1 LGAALTVRRWLIAL
15 LALWLAACDPS
26 AAETLLRVRIQVDG
40 QELALSVSPPSS
52 VGQVLRR
59 ANITLG
65 AFDRLNPPDFTP
77 VTDGMV
83 ITVVRVENRVECADE
98 DVPYASETLK
108 TPDLPEG
115 ATRVLQGGVNGLA
128 RVCYDVLLEDG
139 VERRRTQSSRT
150 ILRQPVNQVVAVGV
164 DLNRLEPIAISG
176 TIFYISNGQARLIR
190 ETSLNQVTLRT
201 GGNLDGFVFSVSPD
215 GRRLLYTRK
224 PESPSLEVFNELWVL
239 MDTTDPNAQ
248 PVKLIVDNVFYAE
261 WLPDR
266 PDAFSYSTLRP
277 RTEPPAYQALN
288 DLFIAQLDAAGKIIR
303 ADPILPPTD
312 SGTYSQWGTL
322 FAWSP
327 DGKRLA
333 WAQAEGIGLVDLE
346 RSSLRKL
353 IDFRI
358 YQTTLARGWLWQPNL
373 AWSSDGAILA
383 ASVHGAPLGD
393 EPPENSPVFDVAV
406 VNTAANFVI
415 NPFAER
421 VGMWAAPQ
429 FSPLTRSEGGA
440 VRGSIAYLQARTP
453 NDSVNAEYDLVI
465 ADRDGSNPRIV
476 FPSRDQMG
484 ILPFEDRTR
493 GSKFQWSADGTQI
506 VLVYQGDLH
515 VVDVSSGRATRIT
528 VEGSA
533 LSPRWVR

>member
-1 LGAALTVRRWLIAL
+1 MRRLWLTLL
-15 LALWLAACDPS
+15 LALLAACDPS

-77 VTDGMV
+77 VTDGML
-83 ITVVRVENRVECADE
+83 ITVVRVENRAECLE
-98 DVPYASETLK
+98 ESVPYARETLK

-115 ATRVLQGGVNGLA
+115 TTRVLQGGVNGIA

-139 VERRRTQSSRT
+139 IERRRTQSSRT
-150 ILRQPVNQVVAVGV
+150 LLTPPINQVVAVGV
-164 DLNRLEPIAISG
+164 DLSRLEPIAING

-190 ETSLNQVTLRT
+190 ETSVNQFTLQT

-215 GRRLLYTRK
+215 GRQLLYTRK
-224 PESPSLEVFNELWVL
+224 PDTPSLEVFNELWVL
-239 MDTTDPNAQ
+239 MDTTDPSAQ
-248 PVKLIVDNVFYAE
+248 PVKLVVDNVFHAE

-266 PDAFSYSTLRP
+266 PNTFSYSTLRP

-288 DLFIAQLDAAGKIIR
+288 DLFIARLDATGKIVA

-333 WAQAEGIGLVDLE
+333 WAQAEGIGTVDLA
-346 RSSLRKL
+346 RGTLQKL

-358 YQTTLARGWLWQPNL
+358 YQTTLARGWLWQPSL
-373 AWSSDGAILA
+373 AWSADSAILA

-393 EPPENSPVFDVAV
+393 EPPENSPVFDIAV
-406 VNTAANFVI
+406 VNTAANFAV
-415 NPFAER
+415 NPFLER
-421 VGMWAAPQ
+421 VGMWSAPQ
-429 FSPLTRSEGGA
+429 FSPL
-440 VRGSIAYLQARTP
+440 VRTERNTVSGSIAYLQARTP
-453 NDSVNAEYDLVI
+453 NDSVNGEYDLVV
-465 ADRDGSNPRIV
+465 ADRDGSNPRTV
-476 FPSRDQMG
+476 FPSREQVG
-484 ILPFEDRTR
+484 IVPFEDRTR
-493 GSKFQWSADGTQI
+493 GAKFQWSPDGKQI
-506 VLVYQGDLH
+506 VLAYQGDLH
-515 VVDVSSGRATRIT
+515 VIDVSSGRATRIT

-533 LSPRWVR
+533 LSPRWTR

>member
-1 LGAALTVRRWLIAL
+1 MWRLLIVL
-15 LALWLAACDPS
+15 LALTLVGCDPS

-59 ANITLG
+59 ANVTLG

-77 VTDGMV
+77 VIDGML
-83 ITVVRVENRVECADE
+83 ITVVRVENRVECLE
-98 DVPYASETLK
+98 ESVPYTSETLK

-150 ILRQPVNQVVAVGV
+150 ILTPPVNQVVAVGV
-164 DLNRLEPIAISG
+164 DLSRLEPIAISG

-190 ETSLNQVTLRT
+190 ETSLNQVTLPT
-201 GGNLDGFVFSVSPD
+201 GGNLDGFVFAVSPD
-215 GRRLLYTRK
+215 GRQLLYTRK
-224 PESPSLEVFNELWVL
+224 PETPSLEVFNELWVL
-239 MDTTDPNAQ
+239 MNTADPNAQ
-248 PVKLIVDNVFYAE
+248 PVKLIIDNVFHAE
-261 WLPDR
+261 WLPNR
-266 PDAFSYSTLRP
+266 PNAFSYSTLRP

-288 DLFIAQLDAAGKIIR
+288 DLFIAQLDATGKIVS
-303 ADPILPPTD
+303 AEPILPPTN
-312 SGTYSQWGTL
+312 SGIYSQWGTL

-327 DGKRLA
+327 DGERLA
-333 WAQAEGIGLVDLE
+333 WAQAEGIGLVDLQ
-346 RSSLRKL
+346 RGALRKL

-358 YQTTLARGWLWQPNL
+358 YQTTLARGWLWQPSL
-373 AWSSDGAILA
+373 AWSADGAILA

-393 EPPENSPVFDVAV
+393 EPPENSPVFDIAV

-421 VGMWAAPQ
+421 VGMWSAPQ
-429 FSPLTRSEGGA
+429 FSPLRRTEGDV

-476 FPSRDQMG
+476 FPSREQVG
-484 ILPFEDRTR
+484 IVPFEDRTR
-493 GSKFQWSADGTQI
+493 GPKFQWSPDGTQI
-506 VLVYQGDLH
+506 VLLHQGDLH
-515 VVDVSSGRATRIT
+515 VVDVSSGRATRVT
-528 VEGSA
+528 VEGGA
-533 LSPRWVR
+533 LSPRWAQ

>member
-1 LGAALTVRRWLIAL
+1 MRRLL
-15 LALWLAACDPS
+15 LALIAAVLVACDPS

-59 ANITLG
+59 ANVTLG

-83 ITVVRVENRVECADE
+83 ITVVRVENRAECIDE

-115 ATRVLQGGVNGLA
+115 ATRVLQGGVNGSA

-150 ILRQPVNQVVAVGV
+150 VIRQPINQVVAVGV
-164 DLNRLEPIAISG
+164 DLSRLEPIAIGGS
-176 TIFYISNGQARLIR
+176 IFYISNGQARLIR
-190 ETSLNQVTLRT
+190 ETSLNQVTLPT
-201 GGNLDGFVFSVSPD
+201 GGNLDGFVFAVSPD

-224 PESPSLEVFNELWVL
+224 PDAPSLEVFNELWVL
-239 MDTTDPNAQ
+239 MDTSDPNAQ

-261 WLPDR
+261 WLPNR
-266 PDAFSYSTLRP
+266 PNAFSYSTLRP

-288 DLFIAQLDAAGKIIR
+288 DLFIAQLDAAGKIVN
-303 ADPILPPTD
+303 AEPLLPPTD

-322 FAWSP
+322 FAWSA

-333 WAQAEGIGLVDLE
+333 WAQAEGVGLVDLE
-346 RSSLRKL
+346 RGALRKL

-358 YQTTLARGWLWQPNL
+358 YQTTLARGWLWQPSL
-373 AWSSDGAILA
+373 AWSADGTILA

-393 EPPENSPVFDVAV
+393 EPPENSPVFDIAV
-406 VNTAANFVI
+406 INTAANVVI

-429 FSPLTRSEGGA
+429 FSPLIRTEGGG

-465 ADRDGSNPRIV
+465 ADRDGSNPRAV
-476 FPSRDQMG
+476 FPGRGQAG
-484 ILPFEDRTR
+484 IVPFEDRTR
-493 GSKFQWSADGTQI
+493 GAKFQWSPDGSQV

-515 VVDVSSGRATRIT
+515 VIDVSSGRATRIT

-533 LSPRWVR
+533 LSPRWTQ